1 LQLSDHTISEYQA
14 HGATVV
20 RGLVNPAE
28 LALLEAGI
36 AENMA
41 HPSELSIVASQPQDP
56 GYFIEDFCNWQ
67 RIPQYRDFIFNSR
80 VAAVAGQLMG
90 SAKVRLYHDHLLVK
104 EPKTQAKT
112 PWHQDQPYY
121 NIDGEQVCSMWLPVD
136 PVSEAATLKFISGTH
151 REGWLMPRSFMSNEA
166 KWFPEGSLKD
176 LPDVDA
182 DPERYKV
189 LGWALEPGDAVF
201 FHMLTLHGAG
211 GAAARRRVLSVRFLG
226 DDVVHAP
233 RPWRTSPPF
242 AGLSDELPKGAPMDH
257 PMFPVLWERAAT

>member
-1 LQLSDHTISEYQA
+1 VDILILSEQDIAYYQT
-14 HGATVV
+14 HGAIVV
-20 RGLVNPAE
+20 RGLVSSAE
-28 LALLEAGI
+28 LDLLRQGI
-36 AENMA
+36 EQNIAA
-41 HPSELSIVASQPQDP
+41 PSELSIVASQPQDP
-56 GYFIEDFCNWQ
+56 GFFIEDFCNWQ
-67 RIPQYRDFIFNSR
+67 RIAPYGDFIFNSR
-80 VAAVAGQLMG
+80 CAAVAGQLMA
-90 SAKVRLYHDHLLVK
+90 SNKVQLYHDHLLVK
-104 EPKTQAKT
+104 EPKTLAKT

-121 NIDGEQVCSMWLPVD
+121 NIDGTQVCSMWLPVD
-136 PVSEAATLKFISGTH
+136 PVSESSTLKFISGTH

-166 KWFPEGSLKD
+166 KWFPEGTLKD

-226 DDVVHAP
+226 DDVTHAP

-242 AGLSDELPKGAPMDH
+242 TGLNDELPAGAKMDH
-257 PMFPVLWERAAT
+257 PLFPVLWER

>member
-1 LQLSDHTISEYQA
+1 MKLTAEQISFYQTN
-14 HGATVV
+14 GATVV
-20 RGLVNPAE
+20 RGLVTPAE
-28 LALLEAGI
+28 LALLASGI

-41 HPSELSIVASQPQDP
+41 HPSELSIVASQPNDP

-67 RIPQYRDFIFNSR
+67 RLSAYRDFIFNSG
-80 VAAVAGQLMG
+80 AAGVAGQLMQ
-90 SAKVRLYHDHLLVK
+90 SQNVRLYHDHLLVK

-121 NIDGEQVCSMWLPVD
+121 NIDGNQVCSMWLPVD
-136 PVSEAATLKFISGTH
+136 AVSEASTLKFIAGTH

-166 KWFPEGSLKD
+166 KWFPEGTLKD

-189 LGWALEPGDAVF
+189 LRWALEPGDAVF

-211 GAAARRRVLSVRFLG
+211 GAAARRRVLSVRFMG

-242 AGLSDELPKGAPMDH
+242 VGLNDELPKGAPMNH
-257 PMFPVLWERAAT
+257 PLFPVLWQES